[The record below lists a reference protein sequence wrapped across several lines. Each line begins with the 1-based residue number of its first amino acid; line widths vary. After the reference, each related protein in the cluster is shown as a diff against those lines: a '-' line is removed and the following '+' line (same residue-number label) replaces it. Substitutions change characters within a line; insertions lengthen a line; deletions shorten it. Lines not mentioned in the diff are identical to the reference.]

1 MAITLEQ
8 AKNLQIGDTLLDG
21 QDRNKKGEP
30 AKWRVNGKVKI
41 WKRSPGRVRVPL
53 KHGLYS
59 YRYLTERNL
68 DTLDIHY

>member
-8 AKNLQIGDTLLDG
+8 AKNLQIGNILLDKR
-21 QDRNKKGEP
+21 DRNKKGDP
-30 AKWRVNGKVKI
+30 ARWRVNGKVKI